1 MSKIIRILWLRINGF
16 LYNILQTVKRVGLS
30 KVYNKNGSK

>member
-1 MSKIIRILWLRINGF
+1 MSKIIRI
-16 LYNILQTVKRVGLS
+16 YNILQTVKRVGLS